1 MHRESIAPSY
11 DQPKKTAG
19 EILVSNQFQHRTVMC
34 TARVAKGLHTHGS
47 IGAMEAQGCWAAKG
61 KGNAS
66 VWPQR
71 SAPADKS

>member
-1 MHRESIAPSY
+1 MY
-11 DQPKKTAG
+11 
-19 EILVSNQFQHRTVMC
+19 